1 MASEYPT
8 LSPLFKCHM
17 TKITIFFKVNT
28 GNYGSEFKWH
38 KPDIVPGIQMVEPF
52 QYPTLESL
60 VFKSFLFSDVRFW
73 MTT

>member
-1 MASEYPT
+1 M
-8 LSPLFKCHM
+8 
-17 TKITIFFKVNT
+17 NT

-60 VFKSFLFSDVRFW
+60 VFKSFKYFLSTKRPAKIDVHLKSIIPNL
-73 MTT
+73 T